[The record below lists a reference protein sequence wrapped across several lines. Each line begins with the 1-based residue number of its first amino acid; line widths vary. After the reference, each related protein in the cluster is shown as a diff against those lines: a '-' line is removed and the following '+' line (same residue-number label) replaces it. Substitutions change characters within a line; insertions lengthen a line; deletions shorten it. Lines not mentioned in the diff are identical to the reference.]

1 MKKLL
6 ILFLATLTCNLAIA
20 QNEEGEFNEKLTF
33 SIQKEHAYTNTLIWI
48 AESFN
53 DANNVI
59 KLKDKEEGIIV
70 VKGFIKDA
78 DFSTSFTMTFRF
90 METEC
95 SVKIKN
101 WKEINYNYTYADTSN
116 CYTKACKKNIE
127 NWSIRT
133 NELGSSFLKEISNK
147 INE

>member
-6 ILFLATLTCNLAIA
+6 FLLLVILTYNLANA
-20 QNEEGEFNEKLTF
+20 QNEQGEFNEKLNF
-33 SIQKEHAYTNTLIWI
+33 SLPKDNAYTNTLIWI

-53 DANNVI
+53 DSNNAI
-59 KLKDKEEGIIV
+59 KLKDKDAGIIV
-70 VKGFIKDA
+70 VKGVIKD
-78 DFSTSFTMTFRF
+78 DEFSTSFTITFRF

-95 SVKIKN
+95 SVNIKD
-101 WKEINYNYTYADTSN
+101 WKETQYNYIYGDYSN

-127 NWSIRT
+127 KWTLHVNQ
-133 NELGSSFLKEISNK
+133 LGSKFLKEINRE